1 MNEVT
6 IEVTIRLHDAQR
18 SVPAGFTKAA
28 DFYEELDINSDERRL
43 YLEREDI
50 VIPLLPDE
58 YIIIHGGEKISVG
71 EIDPNIGENP
81 DIKQAV
87 CPELNGK
94 KLESGFT
101 KAKIVASELQKG
113 DKVQPNKL
121 FIDMQGQADVFVPEG
136 ATILV
141 QEVDSYFIIPLG
153 DDEAIDLEL
162 CARFDRNPP
171 KGQKH
176 YKLKIDGEKY
186 RVNSQEMT
194 GEEILSLVGKK
205 YDQWTMNQK
214 FRGGRRKPIAAG
226 DKVDL
231 AQPGIERF
239 ETVPKQAQ
247 QG

>member
-6 IEVTIRLHDAQR
+6 ISLHDRER
-18 SVPAGFTKAA
+18 SAPAGFTKAA
-28 DFYEELDINSDERRL
+28 VFYEELDINPNERQL
-43 YLEREDI
+43 CLEREEV

-58 YIIIHGGEKISVG
+58 YIIIHGGEKFSVG
-71 EIDPNIGENP
+71 EINQNMGENP
-81 DIKQAV
+81 DIKHAV
-87 CPELNGK
+87 CPALNGK

-101 KAKIVASELQKG
+101 KAKITASELQER
-113 DKVQPNKL
+113 DKVQPPNKL
-121 FIDMQGQADVFVPEG
+121 FIELQGQADVFVPEG

-141 QEVDSYFIIPLG
+141 QEVDSYFIIPAG
-153 DDEAIDLEL
+153 DDDAIDLEL
-162 CARFDRNPP
+162 CARFDRKPP

-176 YKLKIDGEKY
+176 YKIKIDGVKY

-214 FRGGRRKPIAAG
+214 FRGGRRKPIEAG

-231 AQPGIERF
+231 AQPGVERF
-239 ETVPKQAQ
+239 ETVPRQAQ